1 MKVQCKRCGETKPIE
16 EFDKHLAAGPLEP
29 WNVRRCK
36 VCTHVEYSIRYNDPE
51 KREMQKA
58 ASRKWKANNLER
70 HAELAREYRSRH
82 KEKITAQ
89 NRLNY
94 AVSIGKVVRLP
105 CQVCGT
111 TEKVQAH
118 HISYKPEDW
127 YNVRWLCH
135 NCHALVHHM
144 QT

>member
-1 MKVQCKRCGETKPIE
+1 MKVTCRKCGETKPIDQ
-16 EFDKHLAAGPLEP
+16 FDKQIAAGPLEP

-36 VCTHVEYSIRYNDPE
+36 ECTHVDYSMRYNDPV
-51 KREMQKA
+51 KREAQKA
-58 ASRKWKANNLER
+58 SSRNWKERNLSR
-70 HAELAREYRSRH
+70 HAELAREYRQRH

-94 AVSIGKVVRLP
+94 AVRSGKVERLP

-111 TEKVQAH
+111 TERVHAH
-118 HISYKPEDW
+118 HVSYRQEDW
-127 YNVRWLCH
+127 YNVRWLCQ
-135 NCHALVHHM
+135 NCHELVHHM